1 MSTVP
6 EEVTE
11 VRKTLTADNA
21 VNITCRKQ
29 KEYGPRADFILVW
42 GSDGEPECNDKCE
55 FRKENLYY
63 LTNYTFKVS

>member
-21 VNITCRKQ
+21 VKITCRKQ
-29 KEYGPRADFILVW
+29 KEYGPYARFNLVW
-42 GSDGEPECNDKCE
+42 GSDGETEPKNKCE
-55 FRKENLYY
+55 FKRENLYY